1 MVKEIIFDFE
11 TTGLDYTKD
20 RIIQYTFLNNDTNE
34 YISGYVNPQCP
45 MTSRASEITG
55 ITDIDLKEYKPFSY
69 HVKKILDFI
78 GEDGEIYLIAHNG
91 DCFDKLF
98 LSAALQSCGKSLSSC
113 WKFIDTLKLYRYFYP
128 DYSRYT
134 MDFLRDT
141 MNLST
146 KNNHS
151 AAKDV
156 FDLSVIYNNLRE
168 RYKVKELFD
177 ISFHYINFGKYRGND
192 FRKIPKDYL
201 DFLVQKKVYLN
212 QPDLFSFLY
221 QEKLIS

>member
-69 HVKKILDFI
+69 HVKKILNFF

-177 ISFHYINFGKYRGND
+177 ISFHYC
-192 FRKIPKDYL
+192 
-201 DFLVQKKVYLN
+201 
-212 QPDLFSFLY
+212 
-221 QEKLIS
+221 